1 MIGDSEEQVRLDA
14 ELVRL
19 RERLLQ
25 LDRDRERYAN
35 NSSQYA
41 QRRLRSIER
50 EQRQTRELV
59 RLERERL
66 EDSATLN
73 KERIASTRSFA
84 KLNQDVQKTLIGQNR
99 QNSVY
104 LSISN
109 SVAKSK
115 ALQVNLTGDEL
126 DAEIERE
133 NYLTDINNSLLEQ
146 AKTLQKTEATLKGK
160 SEYEQQIEQIRA
172 NSLGLAQAEVET
184 LIANV
189 KLQESIAQKN
199 ERLLQI
205 QEEQKG
211 LYDAMPE
218 SLRSGVEFAKKL
230 GGALKNGALPMV
242 LLASL
247 ALAAFKSFSDLD
259 ESAKKFR
266 EETGLTNSQMEGI
279 KSDANAIV
287 GEFGHLGVNAEKV
300 FDTIAALKS
309 EFSDVAD
316 FSKETTAAL
325 TVLSTNFG
333 VSAENAAKV
342 QGVLE
347 QVSGLS
353 SETAASVQ
361 LQVADMARLA
371 GVAPAKVMADI
382 AESAE
387 VASTLFKGDVNALAK
402 SAIEARRLGTN
413 LKSVAATAE
422 KLLDFEGGIEDELT
436 AATFVGGQFNL
447 SRARA
452 LAFEG
457 KIVEAQKETL
467 SQIQKSGDFRKK
479 DYFTQQQLAKAAG
492 MSVEEINKQLDAQDK
507 LNSLTSE
514 QKKAAEDAIS
524 KGLDIT
530 NINADQLAQ
539 ETEKFSK
546 QQEQQAVLEKISNA
560 FTGIAS
566 TIGSVLVPLFDVLVP
581 ILGLVLAPVQFVANL
596 FKEIVGNMTIL
607 LPMLAAMGVY
617 LAVAKGEAIKLA
629 FANLKGAIGGI
640 FKSFSQIPLG
650 IGIPLAIG
658 AVAGLVSMFNKVG
671 DLNSPADGKTRVSTK
686 EGGLFE
692 LSPNDDLVAAPGVA
706 AALAGGG
713 NQSGGGINL
722 SALAAPMQAMVNEV
736 KALRADLAAG
746 KIAVYMDAQKVTN
759 GVSTAVDQSTRN
771 SYNLGTV

>member
-1 MIGDSEEQVRLDA
+1 MADNTKEELKNLSQITKLK
-14 ELVRL
+14 EK
-19 RERLLQ
+19 LLQ
-25 LDRDRERYAN
+25 LDSDREKYAQKD
-35 NSSQYA
+35 SQYA
-41 QRRLRSIER
+41 ARKIKSIDKER
-50 EQRQTRELV
+50 QEVEKLIKA
-59 RLERERL
+59 ERERL
-66 EDSATLN
+66 TDSKTLE
-73 KERIASTRSFA
+73 KERLASTRSFT
-84 KLNQDVQKTLIGQNR
+84 KLNQDVQKILVSQNKES
-99 QNSVY
+99 SVY

-109 SVAKSK
+109 SIAKSK
-115 ALQVNLTGDEL
+115 AIQVNLTGDER

-133 NYLTDINNSLLEQ
+133 NYLTQINSDLLTQ
-146 AKTLQKTEATLKGK
+146 AKALQQTQDKLKGK
-160 SEYEQQIEQIRA
+160 SEYQQLIEEIQQ
-172 NSLGLAQAEVET
+172 NSLDLTKEEVDA

-189 KLQESIAQKN
+189 RLQESIAQKN
-199 ERLLQI
+199 ERLLEL
-205 QEEQKG
+205 QEQQKD
-211 LYDAMPE
+211 LMDAMPQGLQ
-218 SLRSGVEFAKKL
+218 SAVGFAKKL
-230 GGALKNGALPMV
+230 GGALKNGALPIVLMGTL
-242 LLASL
+242 LLA
-247 ALAAFKSFSDLD
+247 ALNSFSKLD
-259 ESAKKFR
+259 SSAKEFR
-266 EETGLTNSQMEGI
+266 ETTGLTNSQMTGI
-279 KSDANAIV
+279 KSDANAIA
-287 GEFGHLGVNAEKV
+287 GEFGYLGIEAKNV
-300 FDTIAALKS
+300 FDTVAALKS

-316 FSKETTAAL
+316 FSRETTAAL
-325 TVLSTNFG
+325 TVLSANFG

-361 LQVADMARLA
+361 LQVADMAKMA

-387 VASTLFKGDVNALAK
+387 IASTLFKGDVNALAK

-492 MSVEEINKQLDAQDK
+492 MSVEEINKQLNAQEK
-507 LNSLTSE
+507 LNSLSEE
-514 QKKAAEDAIS
+514 QKKMAEDAINA
-524 KGLDIT
+524 GLDIT
-530 NINADQLAQ
+530 NIDKENLATQ
-539 ETEKFSK
+539 VEAFSK
-546 QQEQQAVLEKISNA
+546 QQEQQATLDKISNL

-566 TIGSVLVPLFDVLVP
+566 TVGSSLVPLLEGMSAVLTP
-581 ILGLVLAPVQFVANL
+581 IFTVVSGIFNALNSIPG
-596 FKEIVGNMTIL
+596 L
-607 LPMLAAMGVY
+607 LPGIIAGFSALYLITKRAAIQ
-617 LAVAKGEAIKLA
+617 ARIKAITE
-629 FANLKGAIGGI
+629 I
-640 FKSFSQIPLG
+640 FSSFSKIPFGL
-650 IGIPLAIG
+650 GIPLAIG
-658 AVAGLVSMFNKVG
+658 AVAGLYSMLNKPAAEPAG
-671 DLNSPADGKTRVSTK
+671 DMFSPADGKTQVSTK

-692 LSPNDDLVAAPGVA
+692 LSPNDDLIAAPGA
-706 AALAGGG
+706 GKALNGENG
-713 NQSGGGINL
+713 GGGINL

-759 GVSTAVDQSTRN
+759 GVSTTVDQSTRN